1 MKKRYWIAFLS
12 GLNLF
17 SFVIVS
23 WSCPFELPT
32 VNATLKD
39 HNLTLELA
47 TIPETRSCGLSNR
60 VNLAWDRGMFFV
72 YPEPKVL
79 SFWMKN
85 TSIPLSIAFIDVDYN
100 IISIQK
106 MSPFSIRSHYE
117 SPEPAIYALEV
128 NQGWFEKNNIGIG
141 DVLNIELPTHLK
153 IY

>member
-1 MKKRYWIAFLS
+1 MKKGYWIAFLS
-12 GLNLF
+12 GLNIFLF
-17 SFVIVS
+17 VVIS

-32 VNATLKD
+32 VKANLRDST
-39 HNLTLELA
+39 LTLELA

-60 VNLAWDRGMFFV
+60 VSLAWDRGMLFV

-106 MSPFSIRSHYE
+106 MNPFSIRSRYE

-128 NQGWFEKNNIGIG
+128 NQGWFEKNSIGIG
-141 DVLNIELPTHLK
+141 DVLNIELPTQIE